1 MTIVLW
7 IASFVF
13 ASQHAYAQ
21 GPYCADQ
28 KCNTQRIQQPAFYLA
43 DSMGLALTASDLMN
57 DQSHQTSYL
66 WLTFTLAE
74 TQYNVNIVGDILAD
88 SAYQSSFNQCLGK
101 YSAGTHKARIAL
113 LNWDTKLTLEVE
125 NILLAGVRN
134 KKLKIAAPALCQL
147 QIVSGYRTVFRFQH
161 HFIHNFRMDRVTR
174 NKNN

>member
-1 MTIVLW
+1 MLSTKRETVAPKGVWAWRSHLQTAKGSWSWKYSMTIVLW

-74 TQYNVNIVGDILAD
+74 TQ
-88 SAYQSSFNQCLGK
+88 
-101 YSAGTHKARIAL
+101 
-113 LNWDTKLTLEVE
+113 
-125 NILLAGVRN
+125 
-134 KKLKIAAPALCQL
+134 
-147 QIVSGYRTVFRFQH
+147 
-161 HFIHNFRMDRVTR
+161 
-174 NKNN
+174 